1 MTAILEGTDF
11 DFLGPKHIGKVR
23 DVYEQPDR
31 LVLVATDRH
40 SSFDRIIAHIPH
52 KGQVLNEISAYWFER
67 TKDIVPNHVIAV
79 PDPNVTIGRK
89 CKTVPVEAVVRG
101 YITGVTD
108 TSLWTHYQKGQ
119 RDFGNFR
126 LPDGMRKNQKLPAP
140 VFTPST
146 KEEAH
151 DRPMSPQQMIDEG
164 IVPRE
169 TIEAVERTAIALY
182 RRGAEIAEQR
192 GLILVDTKYEFGT
205 DEDGKLVLIDE
216 IHTPDSS
223 RYWQRDTY
231 DARFAKG
238 EEPDYFDKEFL
249 RLWFRDHCD
258 PYRDATL
265 PPAPKELVDELSR
278 RYIQMYERITG
289 TAFKPGELPIAA
301 RIARNLQPY
310 ALKPSH

>member
-1 MTAILEGTDF
+1 CRTQFCSNSSPTTASAPWCTANRMTAILEGTDF

-52 KGQVLNEISAYWFER
+52 KGQVLNEISAYWFGQ

-192 GLILVDTKYEFGT
+192 
-205 DEDGKLVLIDE
+205 
-216 IHTPDSS
+216 
-223 RYWQRDTY
+223 
-231 DARFAKG
+231 
-238 EEPDYFDKEFL
+238 
-249 RLWFRDHCD
+249 
-258 PYRDATL
+258 
-265 PPAPKELVDELSR
+265 
-278 RYIQMYERITG
+278 
-289 TAFKPGELPIAA
+289 
-301 RIARNLQPY
+301 
-310 ALKPSH
+310 